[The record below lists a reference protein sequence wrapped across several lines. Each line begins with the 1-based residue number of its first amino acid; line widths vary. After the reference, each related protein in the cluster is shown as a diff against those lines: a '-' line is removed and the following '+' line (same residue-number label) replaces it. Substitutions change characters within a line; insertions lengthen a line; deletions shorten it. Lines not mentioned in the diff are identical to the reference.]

1 MINSLLFGQY
11 SVQQKLYLLEA
22 RSSNHCSWLGTY
34 ISAGMRSNPGDS
46 GDPRS
51 FVLLAETE
59 EKKLDANLHFYI
71 FEFAHDP
78 YRMNSNG
85 SISILR
91 KSEFILLHFG
101 FSYKIFTEFFLSLIF
116 ETKHQILRLN
126 VFFFKN
132 LNRRISE
139 IQNVKSKLRIDSW
152 RIKFLWI
159 FLYRLNF
166 KRA

>member
-71 FEFAHDP
+71 FGFAP
-78 YRMNSNG
+78 FTIRMNDVCNNSND
-85 SISILR
+85 SIPILR

-101 FSYKIFTEFFLSLIF
+101 FSYKIFTEFSLSLIF

-126 VFFFKN
+126 VFFFSKFESKN
-132 LNRRISE
+132 IRNP
-139 IQNVKSKLRIDSW
+139 
-152 RIKFLWI
+152 
-159 FLYRLNF
+159 
-166 KRA
+166 KRKV

>member
-71 FEFAHDP
+71 FGFAP
-78 YRMNSNG
+78 FTIRMNDVCNNSND
-85 SISILR
+85 SIPILR

-101 FSYKIFTEFFLSLIF
+101 FSYKIFTEFSLSLIF

-126 VFFFKN
+126 VFFFK
-132 LNRRISE
+132 I
-139 IQNVKSKLRIDSW
+139 
-152 RIKFLWI
+152 
-159 FLYRLNF
+159 
-166 KRA
+166 

>member
-51 FVLLAETE
+51 FVLLAETLNGG
-59 EKKLDANLHFYI
+59 KKI
-71 FEFAHDP
+71 RCEFTFLYFRICTVHDS
-78 YRMNSNG
+78 YRMKDVCNNSNG
-85 SISILR
+85 SIPILR

-101 FSYKIFTEFFLSLIF
+101 FSYKIFTEFSLSLIF

-126 VFFFKN
+126 VFFFQN

-139 IQNVKSKLRIDSW
+139 IQNVKSKLRIDS
-152 RIKFLWI
+152 
-159 FLYRLNF
+159 
-166 KRA
+166 

>member
-1 MINSLLFGQY
+1 MKDVCN
-11 SVQQKLYLLEA
+11 
-22 RSSNHCSWLGTY
+22 
-34 ISAGMRSNPGDS
+34 
-46 GDPRS
+46 
-51 FVLLAETE
+51 
-59 EKKLDANLHFYI
+59 
-71 FEFAHDP
+71 
-78 YRMNSNG
+78 NSNG
-85 SISILR
+85 SIPILR

-101 FSYKIFTEFFLSLIF
+101 FSYKIFTEFSLSLIF